1 MTASILEQLKLKL
14 NASTDSE
21 LARKLGVD
29 RRTVSGW
36 RARGSVPKR
45 YLGII
50 DGASKNAYSAPP
62 EIWGEYEQVAF
73 RLALLRFGNFYQEQ
87 FVDFDYRALLAEFPI
102 CAAGFWL
109 LMSKAQTDLAR
120 EMDEGA
126 RNLEVAFA
134 ILAHDDLSNVSA
146 SVERDKASLA
156 MLKTKSDQ

>member
-1 MTASILEQLKLKL
+1 MTEDVLEQLKLKL
-14 NASTDSE
+14 DATTDSE

-36 RARGSVPKR
+36 RARGSVPKQ

-62 EIWGEYEQVAF
+62 AIWGEYEQVAF
-73 RLALLRFGNFYQEQ
+73 RLALLRFSSFYHES
-87 FVDFDYRALLAEFPI
+87 FAGADYRSLLADFPM

-109 LMSKAQTDLAR
+109 LLSEAQKDLANA
-120 EMDEGA
+120 MDEGA

-134 ILAHDDLSNVSA
+134 MLVHDDLSDMSA
-146 SVERDKASLA
+146 SVERDKAHLTVRELNSR
-156 MLKTKSDQ
+156 